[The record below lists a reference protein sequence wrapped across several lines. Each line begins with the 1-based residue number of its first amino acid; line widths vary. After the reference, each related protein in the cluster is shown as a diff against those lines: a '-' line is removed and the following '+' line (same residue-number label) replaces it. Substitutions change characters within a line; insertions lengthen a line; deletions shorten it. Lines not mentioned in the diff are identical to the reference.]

1 MLNVRQECI
10 KNAKRIVVKV
20 GSSTLTYE
28 NGRIN
33 LSQIELITRQLADLH
48 NRGYE
53 VILVSSGAI
62 GAGIGKLGMKKRPTT
77 IPEKQAAAAV
87 GQGVLLHMYEKLF
100 AEYGQTIAQILLTRE
115 DMTDRVRFLNSRNA
129 LFALL
134 DMGVIPIINENDAVI
149 VDEIKFGD
157 NDTLSALVASLVEA
171 DLLILLSD
179 IDGLYNDNPRINSDA
194 KMFKW
199 VDEITEEIE
208 ACAGDAV
215 TGLGTGGMITKL
227 RAAKIAISSGS
238 VMVIGNGSE
247 PNIIRDVVDA
257 KDVGTWFR
265 PTDHPL
271 QARKRWIAFGK
282 KPKGTIMVDSGA
294 APAITID
301 NKSILPTGVTSVV
314 GTFNEGDLV
323 TIHDSN
329 NVEIARGIVNYP
341 SYEIDMIKGLNS
353 CQIEKKLGHKNYDV
367 VIHRDNLVCLK

>member
-1 MLNVRQECI
+1 MLNVKQDYI

-20 GSSTLTYE
+20 GSSTLTYN

-33 LSQIELITRQLADLH
+33 LSQMELITRQLADLH

-62 GAGIGKLGMKKRPTT
+62 GAGLGKLGMDKRPST

-87 GQGVLLHMYEKLF
+87 GQGLLLHMYEKLF

-134 DMGVIPIINENDAVI
+134 EMGVIPIINENDAVV

-171 DLLILLSD
+171 DILILLSD
-179 IDGLYNDNPRINSDA
+179 IDGLYSDNPRNNPDA
-194 KMFKW
+194 KIFRW
-199 VDEITEEIE
+199 IDEITDEIE
-208 ACAGDAV
+208 SCAGGAG
-215 TGLGTGGMITKL
+215 TNLGTGGMVTKI
-227 RAAKIAISSGS
+227 RAAKIAVSSGS
-238 VMVIGNGSE
+238 VMVIGNGSD
-247 PNIIRDVVDA
+247 PNVIRDVMDA
-257 KDVGTWFR
+257 KEVGTWFK

-282 KPKGTIMVDSGA
+282 KPMGEIKIDNGA
-294 APAITID
+294 APALCGD
-301 NKSILPTGVTSVV
+301 SSLLPSGVIEVI
-314 GTFNEGDLV
+314 GEFREGDLV
-323 TIHDSN
+323 TIIDTN
-329 NVEIARGIVNYP
+329 NNEIARGIVNYP

-353 CQIEKKLGHKNYDV
+353 CEIEKKLGHKNYDV
-367 VIHRDNLVCLK
+367 VVHRDNLVCLK